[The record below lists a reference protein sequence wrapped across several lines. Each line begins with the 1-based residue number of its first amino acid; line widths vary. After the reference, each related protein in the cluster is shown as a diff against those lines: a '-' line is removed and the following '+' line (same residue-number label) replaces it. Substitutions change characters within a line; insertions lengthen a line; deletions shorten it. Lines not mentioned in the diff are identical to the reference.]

1 MIELTDTE
9 KSTLKDIFDKI
20 DVGILK
26 GHYDAKHGDDNFMYG
41 IQTAMSFFVYLVS
54 EDFGDEFDEN
64 FTKNMLDSRKTYGV

>member
-26 GHYDAKHGDDNFMYG
+26 GHYDAKYGDEHFMYG
-41 IQTAMSFFVYLVS
+41 ILTAMSFFAYLVS
-54 EDFGDEFDEN
+54 EDFGNEFDEN
-64 FTKNMLDSRKTYGV
+64 FAKNMLDCEKDV